1 MRKTRYKVER
11 RVKKII
17 FMPAY
22 MVYDVIKMYQVWSGG
37 MYGDWHNVE
46 KRLATFSKIEE
57 AQAMCSSL
65 QENE

>member
-1 MRKTRYKVER
+1 MTKNRYKVER
-11 RVKKII
+11 RVEKII

-22 MVYDVIKMYQVWSGG
+22 IVYDVIKMYQAWSGG
-37 MYGDWHNVE
+37 MHGDWCNVE